1 MKSFIELSPGIE
13 KHLDYV
19 KYHYSSV
26 RPFGGLS
33 IAYRKMLAH
42 RYNFLIHK
50 SASVLE
56 VGCGAGDLL
65 SMLNG
70 SKKTGIDIS
79 SEQISRAKE
88 RFPET
93 EFIVGSGE
101 HLNLNGSKFDVII
114 LSDVLNEAGDV
125 QELLKKLHACSHDG
139 TRLLINIYNT
149 VWSPLIRVAKFF
161 GITSGLPAVSWLSRT
176 DVLNLLNISGWMGI
190 KSFGAILIPFPIPV
204 LAPLINRWLT
214 PFLTWIC
221 LAIFVVA
228 RRPIARKA
236 CSVSVIVPA
245 RNEAGSI
252 SQVFERV
259 PALAEETELIFVEGH
274 SKDNT
279 WEVISQFPDRWA
291 HGSVKKL
298 QQSGKGKGN
307 AVIEGFQAATG
318 DIVMILDA
326 DLTMPPEDLPKFVEV
341 LTSGIGDF
349 ANGVRLVYP
358 MDEKA
363 MKFAN
368 LIANK
373 SFSLIFSW
381 LLGQSVKDT
390 LCGTKV
396 MWRADYLRLH
406 EGRAYFG
413 PFDPFGDFDLL
424 FGADKLSLKI
434 VDVPVRYSDRI
445 YGDTNINRW
454 RDGWILLKMVF
465 FAARRIKFI

>member
-1 MKSFIELSPGIE
+1 MTNKPTLSSGAVN
-13 KHLDYV
+13 HLDFTC
-19 KYHYSSV
+19 HYYDNT
-26 RPFGGLS
+26 RPLGFLS
-33 IAYRKMLAH
+33 LAYRKFLAH
-42 RYNFLIHK
+42 RYNFLIPK

-70 SKKTGIDIS
+70 SKKTGVDIS
-79 SEQISRAKE
+79 SGQISRARE
-88 RFPET
+88 RFPSI
-93 EFIVGSGE
+93 EFAVGAGE
-101 HLNLNGSKFDVII
+101 QLELRDAKFDVII

-139 TRLLINIYNT
+139 TRILINVYNT
-149 VWSPLIRVAKFF
+149 LWSPLIRAGKFF
-161 GITSGLPAVSWLSRT
+161 GMASGLPAVSWLSRT
-176 DVLNLLNISGWMGI
+176 DVLNLLTISGWNGI
-190 KSFGAILIPFPIPV
+190 KSFGAILIPFPIPM
-204 LAPLINRWLT
+204 LAPLINRWIA
-214 PFLTWIC
+214 PFFTWLC
-221 LAIFVVA
+221 LAIFIVA

-236 CSVSVIVPA
+236 GSVSVIVPA

-252 SQVFERV
+252 SQVFNRV

-298 QQSGKGKGN
+298 QQSGNGKGN

-326 DLTMPPEDLPKFVEV
+326 DLTMPPEDLTKFVEV

-368 LIANK
+368 LVANK

-390 LCGTKV
+390 LCGTKA

-424 FGADKLSLKI
+424 FGADKLCLKI

-454 RDGWILLKMVF
+454 RDGWILLKMVL
-465 FAARRIKFI
+465 FAAHRIKFL